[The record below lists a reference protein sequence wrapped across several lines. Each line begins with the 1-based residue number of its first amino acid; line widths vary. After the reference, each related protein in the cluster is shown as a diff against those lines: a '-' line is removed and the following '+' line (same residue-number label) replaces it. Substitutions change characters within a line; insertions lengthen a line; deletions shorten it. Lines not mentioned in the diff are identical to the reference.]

1 VPIIL
6 ILSYLEIKLGI
17 LRKGYQER
25 YLMREIISYF
35 LKIGLLGF
43 GGPMAHIAMMDEELI
58 EKRKWATKEEYLD
71 GLAVCNILPGP
82 ASTQLGIYMG
92 YMRGGVAGGI
102 LAGVSFIFPSFIII
116 TLLSYLYFNYG
127 AIPQV
132 NGILYGV
139 NALVIALISTSLYK
153 MGKKSIDDVKSILIF
168 IASTIT
174 VYFLKVNM
182 ILVLLAGGILGVLF
196 YYKRS
201 NIKKSYM
208 VAVPLFAADS
218 ILLKL
223 FGFFVKVGSFIYG
236 GGLVIIPFIEQE
248 VVYKLGWM
256 TQQEFLTG
264 ISFGQITPGP
274 VVITSAFIGYK
285 VYGFL
290 GAFFAAFAIFLP
302 SFIFILIA
310 APYLKKVKS
319 IPWVK
324 AFLKGINAAVIGTI
338 LASILFLIP
347 NGLID
352 IWTILIAIAGFVALW
367 KFKVNVFYC
376 VGVAGILGI
385 LITNLI

>member
-1 VPIIL
+1 
-6 ILSYLEIKLGI
+6 
-17 LRKGYQER
+17 
-25 YLMREIISYF
+25 MREIILYF

-43 GGPMAHIAMMDEELI
+43 GGPMAHIAMMDDELI

-71 GLAVCNILPGP
+71 GLAVCNMLPGP

-102 LAGVSFIFPSFIII
+102 LAGISFIFPSFIII
-116 TLLSYLYFNYG
+116 SFLSYLYFNYG

-153 MGKKSIDDVKSILIF
+153 MGMKSINDAKSILIF
-168 IASTIT
+168 IASTIA
-174 VYFLKVNM
+174 VYFFKINM

-208 VAVPLFAADS
+208 VAVPFFAVEF

-290 GAFFAAFAIFLP
+290 GAFVAAFAIFLP
-302 SFIFILIA
+302 SFVFILIA
-310 APYLKKVKS
+310 APYLEKVKN
-319 IPWVK
+319 IKWVK

-338 LASILFLIP
+338 LSSILLLIP
-347 NGLID
+347 NALID

-367 KFKVNVFYC
+367 KFKINVFYC
-376 VGVAGILGI
+376 VGVAGLLGI
-385 LITNLI
+385 LITNFI